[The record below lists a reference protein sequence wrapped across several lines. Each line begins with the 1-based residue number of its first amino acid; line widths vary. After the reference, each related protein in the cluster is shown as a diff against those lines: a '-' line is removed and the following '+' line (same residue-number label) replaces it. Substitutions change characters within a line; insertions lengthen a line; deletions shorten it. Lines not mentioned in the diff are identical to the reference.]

1 MSKIDCQELKS
12 SSASY
17 IAKLNLR
24 GTNDSGEYPEPMN
37 TAIKLESKRKEK
49 DFYSFLNSTNL
60 FGIVGIGVRD
70 GKHEL
75 RILRK
80 AF

>member
-1 MSKIDCQELKS
+1 MQSLISALQTIGGKI
-12 SSASY
+12 
-17 IAKLNLR
+17 LNPLY
-24 GTNDSGEYPEPMN
+24 EF
-37 TAIKLESKRKEK
+37 EK
-49 DFYSFLNSTNL
+49 IGKYMEGKGFFPLNFTNL